1 MIADIFYPTLTPTIT
16 VLACFIRKKKQS
28 FSRVSHPCLPKA
40 SPWTPRGAY
49 SSRQIP
55 SSNCFW
61 LCQKPM
67 RPYFFSVLSTKGLMT
82 FSKIRFRKF
91 LRNLIETYNSGSVLH
106 RVATF
111 PVGNYIFKV
120 KDRSAE
126 YVQG

>member
-1 MIADIFYPTLTPTIT
+1 MIADIFYPTFTPAIT
-16 VLACFIRKKKQS
+16 VLEGYKVFRG
-28 FSRVSHPCLPKA
+28 FRTHVFTKA

-55 SSNCFW
+55 SCNCFW
-61 LCQKPM
+61 LCQKPT

-91 LRNLIETYNSGSVLH
+91 LRNLIETYRSGSVLH

-120 KDRSAE
+120 RDRSAE